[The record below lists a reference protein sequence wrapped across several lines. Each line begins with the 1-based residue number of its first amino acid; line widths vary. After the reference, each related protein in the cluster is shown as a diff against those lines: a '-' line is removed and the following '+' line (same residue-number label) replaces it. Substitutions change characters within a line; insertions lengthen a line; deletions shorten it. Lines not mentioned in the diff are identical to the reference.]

1 MNQVMATSP
10 WYKLPCESVLKGRE
24 ILFSPRTYTP
34 PSPPSFENAL
44 TIGLSEVT
52 VVPIFFFEAYI
63 LTETSSE
70 RLYLFVIYCS
80 GRYSL
85 TGERTPLLRPFSTNQ
100 DDF

>member
-1 MNQVMATSP
+1 MATFP

-34 PSPPSFENAL
+34 PSPPFFENAL
-44 TIGLSEVT
+44 AIGLSEVT
-52 VVPIFFFEAYI
+52 VCVPIFFFEAYI
-63 LTETSSE
+63 RTE

-85 TGERTPLLRPFSTNQ
+85 TGQRTLLRPFSSNQ